1 MNFNNIRNVGYPQ
14 HNEDAVPRS
23 FVDDMANSLKE
34 STEKTIVDALT
45 RVGKMLKNRKQLIT
59 ASATHYGDLKKN
71 TYQFT
76 WGEQNK
82 GLLFKRHDM
91 FNGFLVPGSGRIKKI
106 EVLETGL
113 KLNTPD
119 LTTSSDFIVYDLGL
133 KRSFP
138 MFTLVL
144 IRHEQE
150 PLDIGT
156 LYFHFDTRF
165 SNTFDDLVIVKN
177 FKFNPVFEEEILRIV
192 EAKDI
197 INIRSEFDTEKI
209 NKYRVFI
216 ETKGYN
222 LKNVDNEF
230 FTYLA
235 TILIELDPLEEDD

>member
-1 MNFNNIRNVGYPQ
+1 
-14 HNEDAVPRS
+14 
-23 FVDDMANSLKE
+23 
-34 STEKTIVDALT
+34 
-45 RVGKMLKNRKQLIT
+45 
-59 ASATHYGDLKKN
+59 
-71 TYQFT
+71 
-76 WGEQNK
+76 
-82 GLLFKRHDM
+82 M
-91 FNGFLVPGSGRIKKI
+91 FNGFLVPGSGRIKKF

-113 KLNTPD
+113 KLNTSD
-119 LTTSSDFIVYDLGL
+119 LTTSDFIVYDLGL

-156 LYFHFDTRF
+156 LYFHFETRF

-209 NKYRVFI
+209 NNYRVFI